1 MANSEYQI
9 RLVGCGVC
17 IFLNDGEWRPPAFTK
32 MRKGTGIVNKGM
44 EGDSSILLVGLGDGK
59 DGI

>member
-1 MANSEYQI
+1 
-9 RLVGCGVC
+9 
-17 IFLNDGEWRPPAFTK
+17 